1 MKQQTKKR
9 KQFKGQE
16 FFKNVQTENKRGNMA
31 VFLTDA
37 TLFMQ
42 AETWLI
48 KPQKLP
54 LVS

>member
-1 MKQQTKKR
+1 MKRQIKKDIA
-9 KQFKGQE
+9 KFIE
-16 FFKNVQTENKRGNMA
+16 NVQTEKKRGNIA

-37 TLFMQ
+37 TLPML

-54 LVS
+54 LG